1 MIAVALVFTG
11 ILLLVN
17 AFFVIAEY
25 ALVRSRRARLET
37 LRDDGARGADS
48 ALRQIDRI
56 AEAISACQVG
66 LTMTSIGI
74 GAVGERALSELLK
87 GPLGNVLGEGVAVVV
102 AVTVSY
108 LLITSAHITVG
119 ELVPKYYAIGHPE
132 GALRA
137 VARPLHMFEVL
148 VRPLAWFLAK
158 VSNAILRL
166 LGQDPQ
172 SLAQSSQTS
181 GELKLLIAESLDA
194 GELDIGEAGMLTGV
208 FQLHEQEA
216 RQVMTP
222 IPAVTTIDVANSVG
236 EALKLCVSSGHTRL
250 LVIDDGDRDRVRGF
264 VHASVLAGRMLGEGP
279 QSPLAGL
286 VREAPIVPETKPL
299 DDLLADLQRERSSL
313 AVVVDEYG
321 RTAGIVTVED
331 IVEEVV
337 GEIDDETDPMSG
349 PVRRLANGDL
359 YVKGEVPIADLEDH
373 GIELPDD
380 PDAYTS
386 IGGLVFSEIGQRPR
400 RGDTVHVAGHT
411 LRVEGMRDNRIEA
424 VRVRPDPPS
433 SVDGDGGD

>member
-1 MIAVALVFTG
+1 MNGIALVFTG
-11 ILLLVN
+11 VLLLVN
-17 AFFVIAEY
+17 AFFVVAEY
-25 ALVRSRRARLET
+25 SLVRSRRAKLEA
-37 LRDDGARGADS
+37 LRDEGARGADA
-48 ALRQIDRI
+48 ALGQMDRI

-66 LTMTSIGI
+66 ITMTSIGI
-74 GAVGERALSELLK
+74 GAVGERALSELLR
-87 GPLGNVLGEGVAVVV
+87 GPLGNVAAEGVSVVI
-102 AVTVSY
+102 AATIAY
-108 LLITSAHITVG
+108 MLITSAHITIG
-119 ELVPKYYAIGHPE
+119 ELVPKYYAIGHAE

-137 VARPLHMFEVL
+137 VARPLHWFEVA
-148 VRPLAWFLAK
+148 VRPIAWVLTK

-166 LGQDPQ
+166 LGQDPVALGTAGQ
-172 SLAQSSQTS
+172 SS
-181 GELKLLIAESLDA
+181 GELKLLIAESLNA

-222 IPAVTTIDVANSVG
+222 IPAVTTIDLSNTVG
-236 EALKLCVSSGHTRL
+236 DGLRKCVSSGHTRL
-250 LVIDDGDRDRVRGF
+250 LVIGDGDRDKVHGF
-264 VHASVLAGRMLGEGP
+264 VHASVLAGRLLSETP
-279 QSPLAGL
+279 DAPIAGL
-286 VREAPIVPETKPL
+286 ISEAPIVPETKPL

-359 YVKGEVPIADLEDH
+359 FVRGEVTIADLLDH
-373 GIELPDD
+373 EVSLPED

-386 IGGLVFSEIGQRPR
+386 VGGLVFSALGRRPR
-400 RGDTVHVAGHT
+400 RGDSVHVDGHT
-411 LRVEGMRDNRIEA
+411 LRVEAMRGNRIEA
-424 VRVRPDPPS
+424 VRIRSEIVPIDAS
-433 SVDGDGGD
+433 G